1 MNTRSINILMLALT
15 LSLFFG
21 CKENPDAGEDTSQET
36 EAAHAEGDDGHN
48 DDAEEGHSE
57 EGGENHGEEEGGMRA
72 VHLSE
77 MKFNS
82 LGIKV
87 DSLPTKALSGV
98 VKANGQLEVPPQ
110 YEATVTAILGGNI
123 TSIKVIEGDKV
134 NKGQVLAY
142 LSHPNLTRM
151 QSDYINAYSRMQF
164 LEKEFDRQ
172 KRLYE
177 AEVGSGKTFQQT
189 QSNYQSVKGE
199 VKSYESQLRQL
210 NLNASQVRSGNL
222 YEYIPVV
229 SPIGGYIEK
238 VLVQIGQ
245 YVEPQTGMF
254 MVVDNEHVHADLM
267 VFEKDIYKVKEG
279 QKISFTLES
288 VPGSN
293 LTGTIYSVGKQ
304 FEQNPK
310 AVHVHAEI
318 DNKEDYLIPGM
329 YINGRIL
336 TEKKKVSALPEEA
349 IIEEEGN
356 PYIFTA
362 QKHQEDGETE
372 WEFKPIE
379 IRTGKTEGGWVVI
392 KLLEPLPEGTQVA
405 YNGSYYLISEMQKS
419 QTSHSH

>member
-15 LSLFFG
+15 LSIFFG
-21 CKENPDAGEDTSQET
+21 CKENPE
-36 EAAHAEGDDGHN
+36 EGDDASSETATTN
-48 DDAEEGHSE
+48 TEEGENHGE
-57 EGGENHGEEEGGMRA
+57 EGDEEHGEEEGGMRS

-87 DSLPTKALSGV
+87 DTLPKKALSGIV
-98 VKANGQLEVPPQ
+98 EANGQLEVPPQ

-164 LEKEFDRQ
+164 LEKEFERQ

-177 AEVGSGKTFQQT
+177 AEVGSGKSFQQT
-189 QSNYQSVKGE
+189 QSDYQSVQGE
-199 VKSYESQLRQL
+199 VRGYESQLRQL
-210 NLNASQVRSGNL
+210 NLNASQVRDGEL

-245 YVEPQTGMF
+245 YVEPQTSMF

-279 QKISFTLES
+279 QKIAFTLES

-293 LTGTIYSVGKQ
+293 LTGEIYSVGKQ

-318 DNKEDYLIPGM
+318 DNKEDFLIPGM
-329 YINGRIL
+329 YINGKIR
-336 TEKKKVSALPEEA
+336 TGEEAVPALPEEA

-372 WEFKPIE
+372 WELKPVQV
-379 IRTGKTEGGWVVI
+379 RTGINEDGWVEI
-392 KLLEPLPEGTQVA
+392 KLLEPLPEGTLVA
-405 YNGSYYLISEMQKS
+405 YNNAYYLVSEMQKS
-419 QTSHSH
+419 QTSHGH

>member
-1 MNTRSINILMLALT
+1 MQTENYFKINDMNIRSINIAMLALT
-15 LSLFFG
+15 LGLFFG
-21 CKENPDAGEDTSQET
+21 CKENTDTAGDTSPET
-36 EAAHAEGDDGHN
+36 INSDTEEGEGQGDD
-48 DDAEEGHSE
+48 
-57 EGGENHGEEEGGMRA
+57 EGGMRT

-87 DSLPTKALSGV
+87 DTLPTKALSGIV
-98 VKANGQLEVPPQ
+98 EANGQLEVPPQ

-134 NKGQVLAY
+134 KKGQVLSY
-142 LSHPNLTRM
+142 LSHPNLTKM
-151 QSDYINAYSRMQF
+151 QSDYINAFSRMQY
-164 LEKEFDRQ
+164 LEKEFERQ

-177 AEVGSGKTFQQT
+177 AEVASGKTFQQT
-189 QSNYQSVKGE
+189 QSDYQSVKGE
-199 VKSYESQLRQL
+199 VKAYESQLRQL
-210 NLNASQVRSGNL
+210 NLNASKVRNGEL

-238 VLVQIGQ
+238 VSIQIGQ
-245 YVEPQTGMF
+245 YVEPQTSLF

-279 QKISFTLES
+279 QSISLMLES

-293 LTGTIYSVGKQ
+293 LTGKIYSVGKQ

-329 YINGRIL
+329 YIKGKIR
-336 TEKKKVSALPEEA
+336 TGEDAVDALPEEA

-362 QKHQEDGETE
+362 QKHQENGKTE
-372 WEFKPIE
+372 WELRPVE
-379 IRTGKTEGGWVVI
+379 VRTGISEDGWVEI
-392 KLLEPLPEGTQVA
+392 NLLEPLPEETLVA
-405 YNGSYYLISEMQKS
+405 YNNAYYLVSEMQKS
-419 QTSHSH
+419 QTSHGH

>member
-15 LSLFFG
+15 LSIFFG
-21 CKENPDAGEDTSQET
+21 CKENPAAGEDASSET
-36 EAAHAEGDDGHN
+36 ATTN
-48 DDAEEGHSE
+48 TEE
-57 EGGENHGEEEGGMRA
+57 GENHGEEGDEEEGGMRS

-87 DSLPTKALSGV
+87 DTLPKKALSGIV
-98 VKANGQLEVPPQ
+98 EANGQLEVPPQ

-164 LEKEFDRQ
+164 LEKEFERQ

-177 AEVGSGKTFQQT
+177 AEVGSGKSFQQT
-189 QSNYQSVKGE
+189 QSDYQSVQGE
-199 VKSYESQLRQL
+199 VRGYESQLRQL
-210 NLNASQVRSGNL
+210 NLNASQVRDGEL

-238 VLVQIGQ
+238 VKVQIGQ
-245 YVEPQTGMF
+245 YVEPQTSMF

-279 QKISFTLES
+279 QKIAFTLES

-293 LTGTIYSVGKQ
+293 LTGEIYSVGKQ

-318 DNKEDYLIPGM
+318 DNKEDFLIPGM
-329 YINGRIL
+329 YINGKIR
-336 TEKKKVSALPEEA
+336 TGEEAVPALPEEA

-372 WEFKPIE
+372 WELKPVQV
-379 IRTGKTEGGWVVI
+379 RTGINEDGWVEI
-392 KLLEPLPEGTQVA
+392 KLLEPLPEGTLVA
-405 YNGSYYLISEMQKS
+405 YNNAYYLVSEMQKS
-419 QTSHSH
+419 QTSHGH

>member
-1 MNTRSINILMLALT
+1 MLALSLT
-15 LSLFFG
+15 LFLG
-21 CKENPDAGEDTSQET
+21 CEENSNSEKDTQET
-36 EAAHAEGDDGHN
+36 KASDSKETKGHN
-48 DDAEEGHSE
+48 
-57 EGGENHGEEEGGMRA
+57 EEEGGMRS

-98 VKANGQLEVPPQ
+98 VKANGQLEVPSQ

-379 IRTGKTEGGWVVI
+379 IRTGKTEGGWVEI